1 MKIEYISKTP
11 ILYMRRVGAYGA
23 ENHLLM
29 ETFKQ
34 ELRNQHLFQNP
45 TILGIAQD
53 NPLTTS
59 TEHCRYDVCLILN
72 DTTTSAKFPL
82 KYGEFTGGKF
92 AVFQLAHNVQAVA
105 DWYSEL
111 DKLIQLYQL
120 TPRPTPIIERYQD
133 KMIKA
138 DLCEMLLPID

>member
-34 ELRNQHLFQNP
+34 ELKKQQLFHRP

-53 NPLTTS
+53 NPLTKMP
-59 TEHCRYDVCLILN
+59 EHCQYDVCLVLN

-82 KYGEFTGGKF
+82 KYGEFPEGKF
-92 AVFQLAHNVQAVA
+92 AVFQLKHTAEAITN
-105 DWYSEL
+105 WYSQL
-111 DKLIQLYQL
+111 NILIQQFQL
-120 TPRPTPIIERYQD
+120 KPRSSPIVERYQD
-133 KMIKA
+133 KLMKNG
-138 DLCEMLLPID
+138 DCEMLLPIE